1 MEIVNCPQC
10 KNKMKKNGLRSGK
23 QRYRCV
29 SCGYNFTSDKTQTLK
44 QRAFNSNLKN
54 FMYACLNKKEIDKLM
69 RTTKIENIKVEEVD
83 NLAPLLEFK
92 KNALVMFQCGNTIKY
107 IKLTDFLSYIEQH
120 NAINYPDN
128 LKVEKLVNN
137 TKTKKKELS
146 IEDFENIE
154 IKDVIS
160 LWEQTERDFEE

>member
-1 MEIVNCPQC
+1 
-10 KNKMKKNGLRSGK
+10 
-23 QRYRCV
+23 
-29 SCGYNFTSDKTQTLK
+29 
-44 QRAFNSNLKN
+44 
-54 FMYACLNKKEIDKLM
+54 
-69 RTTKIENIKVEEVD
+69 
-83 NLAPLLEFK
+83 
-92 KNALVMFQCGNTIKY
+92 MFQCGNTIKY